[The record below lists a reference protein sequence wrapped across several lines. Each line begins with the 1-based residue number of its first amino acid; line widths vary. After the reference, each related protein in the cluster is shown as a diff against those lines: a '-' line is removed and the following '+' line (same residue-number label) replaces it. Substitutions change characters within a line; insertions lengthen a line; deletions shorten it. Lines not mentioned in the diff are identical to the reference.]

1 MFINQDLVDNYV
13 VGLTEYISYISN
25 DYLNMIIIDDFKLSE
40 IENRLMYALNLRRSL
55 YNYDYSS
62 GFFTD
67 DELQH
72 LLEQSTI
79 LVDELPNN
87 SIYGSKTA

>member
-1 MFINQDLVDNYV
+1 MFIDQDLIDNYV
-13 VGLTEYISYISN
+13 VGLTEYISHISN
-25 DYLNMIIIDDFKLSE
+25 DYLYTIINNDFKKIE
-40 IENRLMYALNLRRSL
+40 VENRLMYAVNLRRSL

-67 DELQH
+67 AELQH

-79 LVDELPNN
+79 LADEMPNN
-87 SIYGSKTA
+87 SIYGSKNA